1 MRKAL
6 EDAELPFSKI
16 EAAFCAYVYGDS
28 TCGQR
33 VIYQQDKTGIPI
45 FNITNNGCTGST
57 AVLMARNAI
66 KSGAV
71 DCALAIGFE
80 KM

>member
-1 MRKAL
+1 
-6 EDAELPFSKI
+6 
-16 EAAFCAYVYGDS
+16 
-28 TCGQR
+28 